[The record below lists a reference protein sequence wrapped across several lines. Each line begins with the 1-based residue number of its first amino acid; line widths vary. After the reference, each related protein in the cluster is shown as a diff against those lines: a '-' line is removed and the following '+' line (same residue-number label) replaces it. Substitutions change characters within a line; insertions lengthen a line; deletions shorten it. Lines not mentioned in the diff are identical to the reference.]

1 MGDGYFW
8 GGSSTPLKKID
19 RPTLV
24 IASAES
30 PLLDV
35 QKEMAEAISG
45 ARWVVV
51 SGAGHALFIDEP
63 GQFDDELARLLKT
76 VGQPAP

>member
-1 MGDGYFW
+1 VDRR
-8 GGSSTPLKKID
+8 PALKKID

-35 QKEMAEAISG
+35 QKEMAEAIPG
-45 ARWVVV
+45 ARWVTVQD
-51 SGAGHALFIDEP
+51 AGHALFIDQPEK
-63 GQFDDELARLLKT
+63 FDAELTQLLQA
-76 VGQPAP
+76 VAQSPR